1 MHKKF
6 IPVYVILSIA
16 GLIMILPVLMML
28 SNSIMGGQELK
39 EAYGAVLG
47 GDTGKLSARLLPV
60 YPTLAPYVELLL
72 DSPDFFVMF
81 WNSVKQVFSVMLGQT
96 FVGTMAAWLIET
108 CFLFPSMAEGFGI
121 CVLEGG
127 MGVRQIRIS
136 GQETTVPPVHDTDGH
151 ALSGDDGLKLFGI
164 VQTLP
169 FGYPSGSHPS
179 GNLFYISCIHH
190 GKIFPRHPQGSVR
203 GGESGRRRRVY
214 HLPANRDTPWKPGNH
229 LRADFKFSRILERSG
244 SAYDI
249 FKNKIKTAPLPV
261 PAGNHH
267 RPDGRIF
274 RGVGGDDASG
284 GAGVPMGKRLPAKR
298 D

>member
-96 FVGTMAAWLIET
+96 FVGTMAAWAFARYEFRGRRPLFLLYMILMVMPFQVTMVSSYLVLSKLSLLDTHLAVILPGIFSTFPVFIMEKFFRAIPKEVFEAAKVDGAGEFTAFLRIGIPLGSPGIISALILN
-108 CFLFPSMAEGFGI
+108 FLEYWNAVEAPMTFLKTKSKLPLSLYLPEI
-121 CVLEGG
+121 TTDQ
-127 MGVRQIRIS
+127 MGVS
-136 GQETTVPPVHDTDGH
+136 FV
-151 ALSGDDGLKLFGI
+151 A
-164 VQTLP
+164 
-169 FGYPSGSHPS
+169 
-179 GNLFYISCIHH
+179 
-190 GKIFPRHPQGSVR
+190 SV
-203 GGESGRRRRVY
+203 VMM
-214 HLPANRDTPWKPGNH
+214 LPAVLGFLWGRDYLQKG
-229 LRADFKFSRILERSG
+229 IE
-244 SAYDI
+244 
-249 FKNKIKTAPLPV
+249 
-261 PAGNHH
+261 
-267 RPDGRIF
+267 
-274 RGVGGDDASG
+274 ASWL
-284 GAGVPMGKRLPAKR
+284 KE
-298 D
+298 